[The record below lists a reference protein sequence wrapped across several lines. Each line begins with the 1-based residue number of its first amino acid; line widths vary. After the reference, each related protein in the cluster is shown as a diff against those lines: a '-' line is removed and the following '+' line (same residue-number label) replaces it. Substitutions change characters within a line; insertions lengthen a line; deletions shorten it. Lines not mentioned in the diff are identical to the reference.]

1 MSSIYDLVDV
11 TLKLPDWIKKGMTD
25 GTFTREG
32 GVVRNGSGE
41 IVTFLRES
49 GGLSQELAKGNLPSS
64 PLLSSQLASLRS
76 LSTAALGMQAL
87 NLGISAIGFAVVIS
101 KLNKIQAGL
110 QEIHKKLDEVLVE
123 VQWISRKQDLEMV
136 GKMKA
141 ALEIASTAVL
151 ASSMDLR
158 RQGLTD
164 ARHRLIESANR
175 SKSFLDELITTKKYL
190 SRPDL
195 FDLSYRTW
203 ACSRIALVQCELF
216 LDENKMAVQSVQR
229 MRQENEEICK
239 AYLYPLQHFDENPI
253 PLMQM
258 SGETKHTLKE
268 IKELIPNTT
277 SQIAGYQ
284 QEIDFVQR
292 KGLSWEEWK
301 DAGDS
306 EEPKLIF
313 LICREENH
321 SPQNDM

>member
-1 MSSIYDLVDV
+1 MTVDIRDLLDV
-11 TLKLPDWIKKGMTD
+11 TFEVPDWIREGLNT
-25 GTFTREG
+25 GSLFREG
-32 GVVRNGSGE
+32 GVVRKDTGE
-41 IVTFLRES
+41 IVMFLRES

-64 PLLSSQLASLRS
+64 PLLSSQLSSLRS
-76 LSTAALGMQAL
+76 LSMATLGMQVL
-87 NLGISAIGFAVVIS
+87 NLGVSAIGFAIVIS
-101 KLNKIQAGL
+101 KLNKIQASL

-123 VQWISRKQDLEMV
+123 VQWISRKQDLELV
-136 GKMKA
+136 GKMQA

-151 ASSMDLR
+151 ASSVDLR

-164 ARHRLIESANR
+164 ARNRLIESANLSR
-175 SKSFLDELITTKKYL
+175 LFLDDLITTKKYL

-216 LDENKMAVQSVQR
+216 LDENNMAVQSVQR
-229 MRQENEEICK
+229 IHKENEEIGK

-253 PLMQM
+253 PLIQM
-258 SGETKHTLKE
+258 PRETKCMLKE

-277 SQIAGYQ
+277 TQIAGYQ

-292 KGLSWEEWK
+292 NGLSWEEWK

-306 EEPKLIF
+306 EEPKLLF
-313 LICREENH
+313 LLPKNGDRI
-321 SPQNDM
+321 

>member
-1 MSSIYDLVDV
+1 MTVGIRDLLDV
-11 TLKLPDWIKKGMTD
+11 TFEVPDWIREGLNT
-25 GTFTREG
+25 GSLFREG
-32 GVVRNGSGE
+32 GVVRRDTGE
-41 IVTFLRES
+41 IAMFLRES
-49 GGLSQELAKGNLPSS
+49 NGLSQELAKGNLPSS
-64 PLLSSQLASLRS
+64 PLLSSQISSLRS
-76 LSTAALGMQAL
+76 LSTAVLGMQVL
-87 NLGISAIGFAVVIS
+87 NLGVSAIGFAVVIS

-110 QEIHKKLDEVLVE
+110 QEIHKKLGEVLVE

-164 ARHRLIESANR
+164 ARNRLIESANLSR
-175 SKSFLDELITTKKYL
+175 FFLDDLITTKKYL

-216 LDENKMAVQSVQR
+216 LNENNLAVQSIQR
-229 MRQENEEICK
+229 MHKENEEIRRT
-239 AYLYPLQHFDENPI
+239 YLHPLQHFDENPI

-258 SGETKHTLKE
+258 PRETKRILKE

-277 SQIAGYQ
+277 TQIASYQ

-292 KGLSWEEWK
+292 KELSWEEWK

-313 LICREENH
+313 LL
-321 SPQNDM
+321 PKNDDRI

>member
-1 MSSIYDLVDV
+1 MSSIHDFVDV
-11 TLKLPDWIKKGMTD
+11 TLKLPDWIKRGLAD
-25 GTFTREG
+25 GTFSREG
-32 GVVRNGSGE
+32 GVVRNGNGE

-49 GGLSQELAKGNLPSS
+49 SGLSQELAKGNLPSS
-64 PLLSSQLASLRS
+64 PFLSSQISSLRS
-76 LSTAALGMQAL
+76 LSTAALGMQVL
-87 NLGISAIGFAVVIS
+87 NLGVSAIGFAVVIS

-110 QEIHKKLDEVLVE
+110 QEIHKKLGEVLAE

-136 GKMKA
+136 GKMQA

-151 ASSMDLR
+151 ASSTDLR
-158 RQGLTD
+158 WQGLSD
-164 ARHRLIESANR
+164 ARNKLIESANLSR
-175 SKSFLDELITTKKYL
+175 LFLDDLITTKKYL

-203 ACSRIALVQCELF
+203 VCSRIALVQCELF
-216 LDENKMAVQSVQR
+216 LDENNIAVQSVQR
-229 MRQENEEICK
+229 MHKENEEIHK

-258 SGETKHTLKE
+258 PRETKCMLKE

-277 SQIAGYQ
+277 SQIVSYQ

-292 KGLSWEEWK
+292 NGLSWEEWTE
-301 DAGDS
+301 AGDS

-313 LICREENH
+313 LL
-321 SPQNDM
+321 PKNDNPI